1 MSRFAGCRIAA
12 ACSDCRAL
20 PTRLR
25 LCHRAH
31 PNHTSHSAASPD
43 PQPVAIKV
51 VDLLPTQR
59 KQVAAAWREC
69 QLISRVQHECI
80 VQVVSFYSAQVQ
92 QRQHIMKAM

>member
-1 MSRFAGCRIAA
+1 M
-12 ACSDCRAL
+12 
-20 PTRLR
+20 
-25 LCHRAH
+25 
-31 PNHTSHSAASPD
+31 
-43 PQPVAIKV
+43 AIKV

-92 QRQHIMKAM
+92 QRQHIMKAT